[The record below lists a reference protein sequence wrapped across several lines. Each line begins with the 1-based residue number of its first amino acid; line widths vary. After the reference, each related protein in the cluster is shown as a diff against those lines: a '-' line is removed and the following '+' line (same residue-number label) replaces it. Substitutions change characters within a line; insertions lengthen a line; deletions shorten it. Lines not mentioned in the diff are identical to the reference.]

1 MIAQIGLRHGMLGKR
16 NTVGFICAVGAR
28 ILKRAVFDAKR
39 G

>member
-1 MIAQIGLRHGMLGKR
+1 MLGNRK
-16 NTVGFICAVGAR
+16 TVGFISASGER